1 MTYSSGML
9 KKRIKIQNRKA
20 ATMGKFGLQSA
31 GTEWETVKEVW
42 AAVDNRK
49 GLSGMREGSLD
60 VYVVRMFRCQY
71 DDVRDIIN
79 VRSRIVYQNLTYQ
92 MIGDSLAIDEQEN
105 TVQFI
110 AQAII
115 NTGQNLS
122 SSELGTP
129 GYQNDI

>member
-1 MTYSSGML
+1 MTYSTGML
-9 KKRIKIQNRKA
+9 KKRITIQNRTA
-20 ATMGKFGLQSA
+20 AKMGKYGLESG

-92 MIGDSLAIDEQEN
+92 ILGDTLAIDEQEN

-115 NTGQNLS
+115 NNGQTLS
-122 SSELGTP
+122 SSELGAP
-129 GYQNDI
+129 GLQKDI